1 MTFDAI
7 LAALLVENRR
17 CDPPLPEGEV
27 ERVAQSISKYDPQ
40 ATPLLDLGADD
51 EGNALAVK
59 ALFGDRFLYC
69 PAYGWLRFNGRY
81 WQHEGAVVQL
91 ERATIEALKMRQTQA
106 VQANRP
112 DIVAAARPSTTHMQ
126 AALTLLRSHV
136 QADVQEFDASPDH
149 VNVSNGVI
157 DLRTGTLE
165 PHHAGQRF
173 TYCLSVAYDAS
184 ADRSLWLDFLRQVVT
199 EDAPEVITF
208 LQEAVGYALTG
219 HTKEEKLLYLHGPT
233 RSGKGTFTETLLG
246 LFGHPL
252 SSEVDFNTFTRDRSN
267 DANNFDLAP
276 LKPVRLLVA
285 SESSHYERLNEAKIK
300 QLTGGNYIRC
310 AFKYGTHFTY
320 RPQSKIV
327 LVSNHEI
334 KADPLDDALWGRVVR
349 VEFPYSYLGR
359 EDTTLKERLK
369 SPEHLQ
375 GVLAWVVEGAI
386 RWYQKGLRVPPV
398 LQGRLKEVRLEQDHI
413 QQWLE
418 ACTEPDVTSFVSNSM
433 LYQSYEL
440 WCLGEGYKPSS
451 MVHLGRALKQKGL
464 KPTKRGQ
471 RGYEGLRMRNGA

>member
-1 MTFDAI
+1 M
-7 LAALLVENRR
+7 
-17 CDPPLPEGEV
+17 
-27 ERVAQSISKYDPQ
+27 
-40 ATPLLDLGADD
+40 
-51 EGNALAVK
+51 
-59 ALFGDRFLYC
+59 
-69 PAYGWLRFNGRY
+69 
-81 WQHEGAVVQL
+81 
-91 ERATIEALKMRQTQA
+91 QA
-106 VQANRP
+106 VQANRQ
-112 DIVAAARPSTTHMQ
+112 DIVAAARPSATHMQ
-126 AALTLLRSHV
+126 AAITLLRSQV

-149 VNVSNGVI
+149 VNVVNGVI

-173 TYCLSVAYDAS
+173 TYCLSVEYDAS

-199 EDAPEVITF
+199 EDAPEVLTF

-233 RSGKGTFTETLLG
+233 RSGKGTFTETLLV

-252 SSEVDFNTFTRDRSN
+252 SSEVDFNTFTRDRST

-276 LKPVRLLVA
+276 LKPARLLVA
-285 SESSHYERLNEAKIK
+285 SESSQYERLNEAKIK

-334 KADPLDDALWGRVVR
+334 KADPIDDALWGRIVR

-369 SPEHLQ
+369 CPEQLQ
-375 GVLAWVVEGAI
+375 GVLAWAVEGAV
-386 RWYQKGLRVPPV
+386 RWYQKGLTVPGV
-398 LQGRLKEVRLEQDHI
+398 LQEHLKEVRLEQDHI
-413 QQWLE
+413 QQWLD
-418 ACTEPDVTSFVSNSM
+418 ACTVREATSFVTNSM

-440 WCLGEGYKPSS
+440 WCLAEGYKPSS

-464 KPTKRGQ
+464 KPTRKGQ
-471 RGYEGLRMRNGA
+471 RGYEGLRMLN